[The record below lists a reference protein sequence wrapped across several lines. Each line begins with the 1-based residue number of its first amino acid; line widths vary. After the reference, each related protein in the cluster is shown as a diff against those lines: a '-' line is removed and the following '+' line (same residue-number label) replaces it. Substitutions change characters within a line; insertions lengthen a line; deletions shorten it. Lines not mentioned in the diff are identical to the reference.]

1 MNRTFVSIFAS
12 ILFLAG
18 TSAFASETGNFT
30 GEYANKKFLKGKA
43 VFQMSLEQ
51 KGNDVSVWFS
61 AVQNDGQGPAP
72 EADGI
77 GKISSKGIV
86 QFRFEDNLKNAGTG
100 TITRAGDELVV
111 SLKTSRVGDPRCMKF
126 YEENIRL
133 KRAAKK

>member
-1 MNRTFVSIFAS
+1 MSRSFVPLFAVS
-12 ILFLAG
+12 VIVTIA
-18 TSAFASETGNFT
+18 SAVAAEAPNWT

-77 GKISSKGIV
+77 GKVSSKGIV

-111 SLKTSRVGDPRCMKF
+111 SVKTTRVGDPRCMAF
-126 YEENIRL
+126 YESEIRV
-133 KRAAKK
+133 KRAGKK